1 MDKRGHPLSRG
12 RGKVPRRAPFSVA
25 LCPRYGDGE
34 LNSRKPWEAG
44 DTVDGFR
51 LERRLARGGM
61 ADLFVATPP
70 SGGAP
75 VVVKAIRDDCVGR
88 DEMLRLF
95 EREAALLPMLDHPS
109 IVHVDRVRID
119 VWNSYIAMEL
129 LDGCDLRDLI
139 RVSQATGRKIPMGVC
154 LRITLDVL
162 DGLQYAHEL
171 ASPDGTPLG
180 VVHRDVSP
188 SNVMVTLDGRVKLL
202 DFGIAKMQLNTPTSS
217 RVGTKG
223 KGCYM
228 APEQCQGHPV
238 DARTDVYAV
247 GAVLYELSTSR
258 RAFNGSNEM
267 AVLHSILEGH
277 FMPPTAMTPGYPE
290 RLEALL
296 SRALDRDS
304 DKRYQSAAQMAEA
317 IREAAQALRIE
328 IADRSALQAFIG
340 QFSALDAGGELTD
353 SLSSLRSQGE
363 RQSLGA
369 PSELA
374 SSDCTQADT
383 SFVEVVEPTEEP
395 AAFPWR
401 WLVVGGAVSVGLVG
415 LLGWSAVEPSTAGR
429 VPLPS
434 VVPSAAALPAEANPV
449 GREVGPASSGT
460 ENPELVRSL
469 AKTEL
474 QPDGAESPEAA
485 PKRPNHRP
493 KPRPHKPDIS
503 KPEQPPEPTKPGI
516 GLRLD
521 DELRPPKL

>member
-1 MDKRGHPLSRG
+1 MPLRSRG
-12 RGKVPRRAPFSVA
+12 RGKVPRRAPFSAA
-25 LCPRYGDGE
+25 LCPRYGAGE

-70 SGGAP
+70 SGGP
-75 VVVKAIRDDCVGR
+75 PLVVKAIRDDCVGR

-95 EREAALLPMLDHPS
+95 EREAALLPMLEHPS
-109 IVHVDRVRID
+109 IVHVDCVRID

-139 RVSQATGRKIPMGVC
+139 RVSQATGRRIPLGIC

-162 DGLQYAHEL
+162 DGLQYAHAL
-171 ASPDGTPLG
+171 AAPDGTPLG

-228 APEQCQGHPV
+228 APEQCQGLPV
-238 DARTDVYAV
+238 DPRTDIYAV

-267 AVLHSILEGH
+267 AVLHSILEGQ
-277 FMPPTAMTPGYPE
+277 FAPPTAMTPGYPE
-290 RLEALL
+290 SLEDLL
-296 SRALDRDS
+296 KRALERDS
-304 DKRYQSAAQMAEA
+304 DSRYQSAAEMAEA
-317 IREAAQALRIE
+317 IREVADVAGIE
-328 IADRSALQAFIG
+328 VADRSTLQAFIG
-340 QFSALDAGGELTD
+340 QFSALDASGELTE

-369 PSELA
+369 RSKLA

-383 SFVEVVEPTEEP
+383 SFVKVVAPTETS
-395 AAFPWR
+395 AAFRWQ
-401 WLVVGGAVSVGLVG
+401 WLVAGGVAAVGLFG
-415 LLGWSAVEPSTAGR
+415 YLGWSEGKPSTAER
-429 VPLPS
+429 LPLPPL
-434 VVPSAAALPAEANPV
+434 VVPAAVLPAASNPV
-449 GREVGPASSGT
+449 ERRATESSSGIEEPNVASAVVDAGLPPDAAET
-460 ENPELVRSL
+460 PE
-469 AKTEL
+469 
-474 QPDGAESPEAA
+474 PG
-485 PKRPNHRP
+485 PKRSKTTPTSRP
-493 KPRPHKPDIS
+493 SKTDRS
-503 KPEQPPEPTKPGI
+503 KPEEPPEPSKPAT
-516 GLRLD
+516 GLRID
-521 DELRPPKL
+521 DDLRPPKL

>member
-1 MDKRGHPLSRG
+1 
-12 RGKVPRRAPFSVA
+12 
-25 LCPRYGDGE
+25 
-34 LNSRKPWEAG
+34 
-44 DTVDGFR
+44 
-51 LERRLARGGM
+51 
-61 ADLFVATPP
+61 
-70 SGGAP
+70 
-75 VVVKAIRDDCVGR
+75 
-88 DEMLRLF
+88 MLRLF

-129 LDGCDLRDLI
+129 LDGCDLRDLVRI
-139 RVSQATGRKIPMGVC
+139 SQATGRRIPLGIC

-162 DGLQYAHEL
+162 DGLQYAHDL
-171 ASPDGTPLG
+171 TSPDGIPLG

-228 APEQCQGHPV
+228 APEQCQGLPV
-238 DARTDVYAV
+238 DPRTDVYAV

-267 AVLHSILEGH
+267 AVLHSILEGQ

-290 RLEALL
+290 SLEALL
-296 SRALDRDS
+296 KRALERDGDS
-304 DKRYQSAAQMAEA
+304 RYQSAAEMAEA
-317 IREAAQALRIE
+317 IREVATSARIQV
-328 IADRSALQAFIG
+328 ADRTALQAFIG
-340 QFSALDAGGELTD
+340 QFSALDASGELND

-369 PSELA
+369 RSKLA

-383 SFVEVVEPTEEP
+383 SFVKVVAPTEAP
-395 AAFPWR
+395 APFPWR
-401 WLVVGGAVSVGLVG
+401 WIVVGGVVSVGLFG
-415 LLGWSAVEPSTAGR
+415 LLAGRGGEPSTAGR
-429 VPLPS
+429 LPLPALALPTA
-434 VVPSAAALPAEANPV
+434 VLPAESKPV
-449 GREVGPASSGT
+449 EREVGAASSGT
-460 ENPELVRSL
+460 EEPEVVPS
-469 AKTEL
+469 AVDAEL
-474 QPDGAESPEAA
+474 RPDGIET
-485 PKRPNHRP
+485 PKRPPKRP
-493 KPRPHKPDIS
+493 STKPRPHKPDVS
-503 KPEQPPEPTKPGI
+503 KPEQPPEPTKPGT